1 MTRLL
6 VSPFADAD
14 ETKRESRLMYPYEPK
29 PRSIGE
35 ARKFGDDQETTK
47 RRPFLS
53 FARSLRENLSGQQW
67 VQAFTSVR
75 VVTKVQDVDSSRR
88 CKYRSKRKTTTL

>member
-14 ETKRESRLMYPYEPK
+14 ETKRESRLIYPYQPK
-29 PRSIGE
+29 PHYIGG
-35 ARKFGDDQETTK
+35 ARKFHETTK

-53 FARSLRENLSGQQW
+53 FARSLRENLSGQQC
-67 VQAFTSVR
+67 VQAFASAR
-75 VVTKVQDVDSSRR
+75 VVTKVQDADS
-88 CKYRSKRKTTTL
+88 